1 MKENDIIVRIGYG
14 INFFAKVISI
24 GLRSAKVEY
33 LDSRVVSP
41 LNNRDDFGFFKVEPA
56 IPKPGEPSGRL
67 ETISLKKLSEFS
79 PYEPEKTYYD
89 FL

>member
-24 GLRSAKVEY
+24 DSRSAKVEH
-33 LDSRVVSP
+33 LDSRVVGP
-41 LNNRDDFGFFKVEPA
+41 LNNRDDFGFFKVE
-56 IPKPGEPSGRL
+56 PGEPSGRL